1 MPHCDAVG
9 VGDRDAHLG
18 VRAGGG
24 ELGKVAAK
32 VRVEDTQSVP
42 FAGAV
47 REAKQCGQRESQIR
61 QDRAPPG
68 LSPEGGWCRMTRAAA
83 TRTVALRRP
92 AAAGVTWVTVIR
104 VITMV
109 LVKGGIGIW
118 CRLRVRGVG
127 A

>member
-1 MPHCDAVG
+1 MPDCDAVRI
-9 VGDRDAHLG
+9 GDRDAYLG

-24 ELGKVAAK
+24 EFGKVAAK
-32 VRVEDTQSVP
+32 VRVEDAQSVP
-42 FAGAV
+42 FTWAV
-47 REAKQCGQRESQIR
+47 CEAKQRGQRKSQIR
-61 QDRAPPG
+61 QDRADPG
-68 LSPEGGWCRMTRAAA
+68 LPAERGWCRMTGAVA

-109 LVKGGIGIW
+109 WVSGGIGVW

-127 A
+127 T